1 MELFSSN
8 YNVQLEVFEGPL
20 DLLLHLINKNEVEIK
35 DIQIAEITK
44 QYLEYINFL
53 KELNLDIAGE
63 FLVMASTLLH
73 IKSKM
78 LLPIDEEDE
87 DEEDPRE
94 ELVKKLLEY
103 KQYKEAA
110 MVLNSRA
117 VLGREVFTRKFEE
130 EEVLEEEIEA
140 DLFELVAAF
149 RQLLEKIPTETF
161 HDVIA
166 TSRFS
171 VADSINEILNKLE
184 YSKLSKL
191 TDFVENGDK
200 EKIIVTFLA
209 ILELCKLKVIKVYQ
223 NKKLGEIWISLAVD

>member
-35 DIQIAEITK
+35 DIAIADITK

-78 LLPIDEEDE
+78 LLPVVEDEEE
-87 DEEDPRE
+87 EEDPRE

-117 VLGREVFTRKFEE
+117 ILGREVFTKNFDDEPLVEE
-130 EEVLEEEIEA
+130 ELEA
-140 DLFELVAAF
+140 DLFELVAVF
-149 RQLLEKIPTETF
+149 RSLLEKIPTETF
-161 HDVIA
+161 
-166 TSRFS
+166 TRF
-171 VADSINEILNKLE
+171 L
-184 YSKLSKL
+184 
-191 TDFVENGDK
+191 
-200 EKIIVTFLA
+200 
-209 ILELCKLKVIKVYQ
+209 
-223 NKKLGEIWISLAVD
+223 